1 MITNIKKLK
10 EISQL
15 DGITLHILSI
25 CREDSQM
32 KEKNEWLDINAPF
45 FHKDNR
51 HILSKETIQN
61 TSSANMKLNFLRDY
75 KSNNQLVLLDDDNQV
90 LKTVGNNL
98 ESVNII
104 EEEQTKQ
111 DKSYNSIFTKCKSL
125 IGSVITTMINEGYL
139 FLNDAK
145 LILLNLLSAR
155 ILAVV

>member
-1 MITNIKKLK
+1 MYFKELIINLLKEKNIDLFVDMDGVIAAYDFGRPHDFDKKRPLITNIKKLK

-98 ESVNII
+98 ESV
-104 EEEQTKQ
+104 KVFQ
-111 DKSYNSIFTKCKSL
+111 DSEL
-125 IGSVITTMINEGYL
+125 I
-139 FLNDAK
+139 D
-145 LILLNLLSAR
+145 
-155 ILAVV
+155 

>member
-1 MITNIKKLK
+1 MYFKELIINLLKEKNIDLFVDMDGVIAAYDFGRPHDFDKKRPLITNIKKLK

-32 KEKNEWLDINAPF
+32 KEKNDWLDINAPF

-61 TSSANMKLNFLRDY
+61 TSSANMKLNFLREY

-98 ESVNII
+98 ESV
-104 EEEQTKQ
+104 KVFQ
-111 DKSYNSIFTKCKSL
+111 DSEL
-125 IGSVITTMINEGYL
+125 I
-139 FLNDAK
+139 D
-145 LILLNLLSAR
+145 
-155 ILAVV
+155 

>member
-1 MITNIKKLK
+1 MYFKELIINLLKEKNIDLFVDMDGVIAAYDFGRPYDFDKKRPLITNIKKLK

-32 KEKNEWLDINAPF
+32 KEKNDWLDINAPF
-45 FHKDNR
+45 FNKDNR

-61 TSSANMKLNFLRDY
+61 TSSANMKLNFLREY

-98 ESVNII
+98 ESV
-104 EEEQTKQ
+104 KVFQ
-111 DKSYNSIFTKCKSL
+111 DSEL
-125 IGSVITTMINEGYL
+125 I
-139 FLNDAK
+139 D
-145 LILLNLLSAR
+145 
-155 ILAVV
+155 